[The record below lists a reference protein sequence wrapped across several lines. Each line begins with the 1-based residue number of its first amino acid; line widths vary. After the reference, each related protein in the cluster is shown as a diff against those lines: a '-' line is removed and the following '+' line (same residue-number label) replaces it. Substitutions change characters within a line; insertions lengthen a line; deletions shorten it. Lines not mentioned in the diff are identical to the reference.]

1 MNFLGMGFLEILI
14 ILIIAFIFLGPERM
28 IDAARMLGKLVRE
41 ARNIASEV
49 PRVVVDDDDIKIVS
63 GGETTS
69 LTGQPAP
76 TASAKPPATNAPARA
91 ESDATAESADGADG
105 DGGAPVSF
113 ARGSA
118 PPATEA
124 RNAEPAAR
132 AESSD
137 DGDDDGSPV
146 SFARGSAP
154 PAPEARNAESRDRA
168 DR

>member
-28 IDAARMLGKLVRE
+28 VDAARMLGKLVRE

-76 TASAKPPATNAPARA
+76 PTSAKPPAANARA
-91 ESDATAESADGADG
+91 EPDATAESADD

-118 PPATEA
+118 PPALET
-124 RNAEPAAR
+124 RNAKPDAS
-132 AESSD
+132 AESESAD
-137 DGDDDGSPV
+137 DGDGGGPV

-154 PAPEARNAESRDRA
+154 PAPETHSAESRDRA

>member
-69 LTGQPAP
+69 LTGQPSPP
-76 TASAKPPATNAPARA
+76 TSAKPPAANVPARA
-91 ESDATAESADGADG
+91 EPDARAAESTSGDDD

-124 RNAEPAAR
+124 RNAE
-132 AESSD
+132 
-137 DGDDDGSPV
+137 
-146 SFARGSAP
+146 
-154 PAPEARNAESRDRA
+154 SRDRA

>member
-1 MNFLGMGFLEILI
+1 MGFLEILI

-69 LTGQPAP
+69 LTGQPSP
-76 TASAKPPATNAPARA
+76 PASAKPPAANAPARA
-91 ESDATAESADGADG
+91 EPDESAAESADGGD
-105 DGGAPVSF
+105 DGGA
-113 ARGSA
+113 
-118 PPATEA
+118 
-124 RNAEPAAR
+124 
-132 AESSD
+132 
-137 DGDDDGSPV
+137 PV

>member
-76 TASAKPPATNAPARA
+76 TTSAKPPAANAPARA
-91 ESDATAESADGADG
+91 EPDASAESSDGGDG

-113 ARGSA
+113 ARA
-118 PPATEA
+118 
-124 RNAEPAAR
+124 
-132 AESSD
+132 
-137 DGDDDGSPV
+137 
-146 SFARGSAP
+146 SAP
-154 PAPEARNAESRDRA
+154 PAPETPHSAESRDRA

>member
-76 TASAKPPATNAPARA
+76 SPSAKPPAANAPALA
-91 ESDATAESADGADG
+91 EPDASAESADGGGD
-105 DGGAPVSF
+105 DGGGPVSF
-113 ARGSA
+113 ARGA
-118 PPATEA
+118 
-124 RNAEPAAR
+124 
-132 AESSD
+132 
-137 DGDDDGSPV
+137 
-146 SFARGSAP
+146 AP
-154 PAPEARNAESRDRA
+154 PAPETNSAESRDRA

>member
-76 TASAKPPATNAPARA
+76 TTSAKPPAANAPARA
-91 ESDATAESADGADG
+91 EPDASAESADDG
-105 DGGAPVSF
+105 DDDGGAPVSF

-118 PPATEA
+118 PPA
-124 RNAEPAAR
+124 
-132 AESSD
+132 
-137 DGDDDGSPV
+137 
-146 SFARGSAP
+146 
-154 PAPEARNAESRDRA
+154 PETHSAESRDRA

>member
-69 LTGQPAP
+69 LTGQTAP
-76 TASAKPPATNAPARA
+76 TASASPPATNAPARA
-91 ESDATAESADGADG
+91 EPDARVESADDG
-105 DGGAPVSF
+105 DDNGGGPVSF
-113 ARGSA
+113 ARGA
-118 PPATEA
+118 
-124 RNAEPAAR
+124 
-132 AESSD
+132 
-137 DGDDDGSPV
+137 
-146 SFARGSAP
+146 AP
-154 PAPEARNAESRDRA
+154 PAPETRSAESRDRA

>member
-1 MNFLGMGFLEILI
+1 MGFLEILI

-76 TASAKPPATNAPARA
+76 PPSANPPAANARARA
-91 ESDATAESADGADG
+91 EPDASAAESADDGEG
-105 DGGAPVSF
+105 DGG
-113 ARGSA
+113 G
-118 PPATEA
+118 
-124 RNAEPAAR
+124 
-132 AESSD
+132 
-137 DGDDDGSPV
+137 PV

-154 PAPEARNAESRDRA
+154 PAPEARSAESRDRA

>member
-28 IDAARMLGKLVRE
+28 VDAARMLGKLVRE

-69 LTGQPAP
+69 LTGQTAP
-76 TASAKPPATNAPARA
+76 PTSANPPAVNAPARA
-91 ESDATAESADGADG
+91 EPDARAESADDGDGDG

-118 PPATEA
+118 PPA
-124 RNAEPAAR
+124 
-132 AESSD
+132 
-137 DGDDDGSPV
+137 
-146 SFARGSAP
+146 
-154 PAPEARNAESRDRA
+154 PETHSAESRDRA

>member
-76 TASAKPPATNAPARA
+76 TTSANPPAANAPARA
-91 ESDATAESADGADG
+91 EPDATAESANDD
-105 DGGAPVSF
+105 DGGPPVSF
-113 ARGSA
+113 ARASA
-118 PPATEA
+118 PPALET
-124 RNAEPAAR
+124 RNAEPDAR
-132 AESSD
+132 AESAN
-137 DGDDDGSPV
+137 DDDGGPPV
-146 SFARGSAP
+146 SFARASAP
-154 PAPEARNAESRDRA
+154 PSPKTRSAESQDGA

>member
-76 TASAKPPATNAPARA
+76 PTSANPPAANAPARA
-91 ESDATAESADGADG
+91 EPDASAVESADDDG
-105 DGGAPVSF
+105 DDGGGPVSF
-113 ARGSA
+113 ARASA

-124 RNAEPAAR
+124 R
-132 AESSD
+132 S
-137 DGDDDGSPV
+137 
-146 SFARGSAP
+146 
-154 PAPEARNAESRDRA
+154 AESRDRA